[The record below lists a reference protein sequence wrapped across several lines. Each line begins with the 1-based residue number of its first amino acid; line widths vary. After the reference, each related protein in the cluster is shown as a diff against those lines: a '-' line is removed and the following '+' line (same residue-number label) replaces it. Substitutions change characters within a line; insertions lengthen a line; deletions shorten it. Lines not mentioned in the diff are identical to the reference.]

1 LRGLSVAAG
10 YAKLRIAAAQEETG
24 TASGAVASIVIIIV
38 ITHRRPMPS
47 IPVAISVTIPFVA
60 AFTPTSAV
68 KVITISRGT
77 LAPCRGSDQS
87 KPNCQYQSFLHFN
100 LLSDFSALSASVL
113 SCRHANIPAWKA
125 LW

>member
-24 TASGAVASIVIIIV
+24 TASGAVALIVIIIV

-47 IPVAISVTIPFVA
+47 IPVAIPFVA

>member
-60 AFTPTSAV
+60 AFTPASAIE
-68 KVITISRGT
+68 VITISRGT
-77 LAPCRGSDQS
+77 LAPR
-87 KPNCQYQSFLHFN
+87 
-100 LLSDFSALSASVL
+100 
-113 SCRHANIPAWKA
+113 
-125 LW
+125 

>member
-1 LRGLSVAAG
+1 LRRLRGSRSCRRSGGRALLSLHPIEHAQGRIDAGLRGLSVAAG

-60 AFTPTSAV
+60 AFTPASAIE
-68 KVITISRGT
+68 VITISRGT
-77 LAPCRGSDQS
+77 LAPR
-87 KPNCQYQSFLHFN
+87 
-100 LLSDFSALSASVL
+100 
-113 SCRHANIPAWKA
+113 
-125 LW
+125 